1 MAIYKNKDIEVNVNE
16 KSVDVGFIDTNFYTE
31 DKSTSSIR
39 ITIKNNN
46 RIVDLSKTN
55 MKPKLDLLLNDG
67 SIFIDEKVDIVLPEQ
82 GIIQY
87 KISDQ
92 VIKHVGKVN
101 AKLFLKD
108 ETKSV
113 HVANFNFTIKD
124 SGIEGAIEKEIT
136 VNLVDDTVRRI
147 IQDNAIDL
155 LGEDFQDKLNQDVI
169 THLESK
175 PELFKGSKGEQGEQ
189 GLRGPQ
195 GPKGD
200 KGEQG
205 LKGEQGPQG
214 PQGLRGEQ
222 GEFGPIGLKGEQ
234 GPTGPK
240 GDAGPKGDKGDP
252 FKYSDFTNEQLEELK
267 LKKDTRSY
275 TTKIKAIAPFDK
287 LNITAIYNG
296 YNVVLNAEGSLNG
309 DLTSADTVI
318 AKIPPNVPYPN
329 STIRG
334 ALLNVGAGATDDLQA
349 NFYVSKNGNLSVKFR
364 KARTGV
370 TDYIGASLAYAVGDI
385 QAELNTSTINRVY
398 DFPNM
403 TVNSIQGADSID
415 NYFITTAITSG
426 SNTTQIQV
434 IDTNNTSN
442 NFTTTITGGSI
453 GHANS
458 MRAVSNNNGV
468 ITVYTANM
476 YEPTLNQLTIDCTN
490 KTATVTN
497 NTLTLKTPDNTNVY
511 VSSIDSIEKVE
522 SNYVIH
528 CFYEDTVYK
537 FRVGSI
543 TTPATVTGEI
553 AFKLTKK
560 QKQEDRLTA
569 INDVLNRVNTDQ
581 SNLLLGNKYY
591 VIQTGYNSTVVME
604 YNISNGV
611 ALYTGNYYYFSD
623 TTYYKIE
630 GESLISKNGKIYIT
644 ICDEK
649 LNQVRGAYVA
659 ELI

>member
-39 ITIKNNN
+39 ITIKNNK

-67 SIFIDEKVDIVLPEQ
+67 SIFIDEKVDIILPEQ

-113 HVANFNFTIKD
+113 HIANFHFFIKD

-155 LGEDFQDKLNQDVI
+155 LGQDFQDKLNQDVV

-175 PELFKGSKGEQGEQ
+175 PELFKGPKGDEGPRGIQGTK
-189 GLRGPQ
+189 GD
-195 GPKGD
+195 KGD
-200 KGEQG
+200 KGERGYQG
-205 LKGEQGPQG
+205 LKGEQGPKG
-214 PQGLRGEQ
+214 ETGSQGLQGMRGER
-222 GEFGPIGLKGEQ
+222 GLE
-234 GPTGPK
+234 GPK
-240 GDAGPKGDKGDP
+240 GDIGPKGEKGDS
-252 FKYSDFTNEQLEELK
+252 FKYSDFTDEQLEELK
-267 LKKDTRSY
+267 FKKDTRSY

-287 LNITAIYNG
+287 LSITAIYNG

-334 ALLNVGAGATDDLQA
+334 ALLNVGAGSTDDLQA

-370 TDYIGASLAYAVGDI
+370 TDYIGASLSYAVGDV
-385 QAELNTSTINRVY
+385 QSEVSTSTINRVY
-398 DFPNM
+398 DFPDM

-415 NYFITTAITSG
+415 NYFITAAITSG
-426 SNTTQIQV
+426 NNATQIQV
-434 IDTNNTSN
+434 IDINNTLN
-442 NFTTTITGGSI
+442 NFTATITGGSI

-458 MRAVSNNNGV
+458 MRALSNNNGV
-468 ITVYTANM
+468 LTVYTANM
-476 YEPTLNQLTIDCTN
+476 YEPTLNQLTVDCIN

-497 NTLTLKTPDNTNVY
+497 NTLTLKTADDKNVY
-511 VSSIDSIEKVE
+511 VSSIDSIEKVG
-522 SNYVIH
+522 SNYIIH
-528 CFYEDTVYK
+528 CFYEDAVYK
-537 FRVGSI
+537 FTVSNISGPSTLVG
-543 TTPATVTGEI
+543 ELM
-553 AFKLTKK
+553 FKLTKK

-569 INDVLNRVNTDQ
+569 INDVLNRISTDQ

-604 YNISNGV
+604 YNISNGI
-611 ALYTGNYYYFSD
+611 ALYTGKYYYFSD
-623 TTYYKIE
+623 TTYYKVE

-659 ELI
+659 ELF